1 MVPWKQSEPGN
12 SFVRLSINHSTAV
25 RGMCLQCPWVSLGS
39 SGLSRLLLS
48 MLSPCVPCSLHSHW
62 RVWEQS
68 GSFQALCPQ
77 TWIGSAFLEAFL
89 PCAGLMQSL
98 TWENDFATPS
108 PVRVET
114 EGNRADSV
122 TPLLHKSPFVLLLGM
137 LPHPTI
143 SGL

>member
-1 MVPWKQSEPGN
+1 MPLGFTGLLWAKQAAA
-12 SFVRLSINHSTAV
+12 IYAV
-25 RGMCLQCPWVSLGS
+25 TLCP
-39 SGLSRLLLS
+39 LL
-48 MLSPCVPCSLHSHW
+48 PTQPW
-62 RVWEQS
+62 RVWEQT

-122 TPLLHKSPFVLLLGM
+122 TPLLYKSPFVLLLGM